1 MSEENEKIRVKR
13 VPRKITQQRLK
24 NIALYYLQRF
34 ESSAANL
41 KSVLMRRVND
51 YAYQVPEF
59 NKQEAIAWIDE
70 IVEQFEGYGY
80 INDERYAEM
89 KVKDYLA
96 AGKSAR
102 YIKGKLQLK
111 GIKES
116 SIEAILDEQEYNPYD
131 LALKFAKK
139 KRIGPFR
146 PTEEDRM
153 ENRAKDLAKIVQAG
167 FGYEIAQ
174 QICGLEF
181 FDESVD

>member
-1 MSEENEKIRVKR
+1 MLEESEKTRVKR
-13 VPRKITQQRLK
+13 VPRKITKQRLK

-51 YAYQVPEF
+51 YAYHVPEF
-59 NKQEAIAWIDE
+59 NKHEAIEWIDE

-89 KVKDYLA
+89 KVKDYIA

-111 GIKES
+111 GIKEN
-116 SIEAILDEQEYNPYD
+116 SIDAILEEQEYDPYE
-131 LALKFAKK
+131 LAMKFAKK

-146 PTEEDRM
+146 LSEEDRQ
-153 ENRAKDLAKIVQAG
+153 ENRSKDLMKIVQAG
-167 FGYEIAQ
+167 FSYDIAQ
-174 QICGLEF
+174 RICGMEF
-181 FDESVD
+181 E